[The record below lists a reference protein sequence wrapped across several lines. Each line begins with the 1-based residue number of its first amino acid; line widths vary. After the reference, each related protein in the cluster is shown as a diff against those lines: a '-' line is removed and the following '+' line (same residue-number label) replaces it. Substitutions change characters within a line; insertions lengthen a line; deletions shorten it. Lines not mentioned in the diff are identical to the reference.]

1 MLQIY
6 VNIVGRNN
14 AKTMVA
20 YSFSSALKVNANY
33 TFTQVEEPLSRLIPK
48 HKGNISLDYQATPRS
63 FFTINYQF
71 VDKRKDAFFDGTFA
85 TTAVLLDSYQ
95 LVNAMAKYDVIKTDI
110 VCKQYLKWLW
120 AQRKNFK
127 IGVNVLF

>member
-1 MLQIY
+1 
-6 VNIVGRNN
+6 
-14 AKTMVA
+14 MVA

-71 VDKRKDAFFDGTFA
+71 VDKRKDAFLWRNVCHHSRSFR
-85 TTAVLLDSYQ
+85 LYQ
-95 LVNAMAKYDVIKTDI
+95 LVNAMAKYDVIKTD
-110 VCKQYLKWLW
+110 
-120 AQRKNFK
+120 
-127 IGVNVLF
+127 

>member
-1 MLQIY
+1 
-6 VNIVGRNN
+6 
-14 AKTMVA
+14 MVA

-71 VDKRKDAFFDGTFA
+71 VDKRKDALMAERLPPQPFF
-85 TTAVLLDSYQ
+85 
-95 LVNAMAKYDVIKTDI
+95 
-110 VCKQYLKWLW
+110 
-120 AQRKNFK
+120 
-127 IGVNVLF
+127 

>member
-1 MLQIY
+1 MRKEL
-6 VNIVGRNN
+6 
-14 AKTMVA
+14 KLWF

-63 FFTINYQF
+63 FFNINYQF
-71 VDKRKDAFFDGTFA
+71 VDKRKDAFFDGGTFA

-95 LVNAMAKYDVIKTDI
+95 LVNAMAKYDVIKNRLNVFASVNNILNFVETVGYSTRGRI
-110 VCKQYLKWLW
+110 LK
-120 AQRKNFK
+120 
-127 IGVNVLF
+127 

>member
-1 MLQIY
+1 
-6 VNIVGRNN
+6 VGRNN
-14 AKTMVA
+14 AKGVETMVA
-20 YSFSSALKVNANY
+20 ILFSSALKVNANY

-71 VDKRKDAFFDGTFA
+71 VDKRKDAFFDGGTFA

-95 LVNAMAKYDVIKTDI
+95 LVNAMAKYDVIKTD
-110 VCKQYLKWLW
+110 
-120 AQRKNFK
+120 
-127 IGVNVLF
+127 